1 MAPNMSAAPDHLAQR
16 FASNGAMRKYLREHK
31 LDATHIGITEIVNG
45 VTALKLIERP
55 TSAKAS
61 PANDSW
67 LDIGDGAAAI
77 DTLAHQG
84 SPRDPDSLREEDKK
98 MNDAIADAKFR
109 VIEAGEFL
117 TGESTE
123 PEWQIEEFVPKAGIG
138 LTYGPSKSFKSFGT
152 IPKAYAIHTGSQWH
166 DRTTRKGRAVII
178 VCEGVQG
185 YRNRLLAYAKQHG
198 IDKADMPA
206 VILVAPNLFKNR
218 DDLEA
223 LVRSLS
229 KKGATYVAIDTQNH
243 VMVGGDESSTKDMN
257 IVYGAFAE
265 IARRVGC
272 FIEIISH
279 TGHGDQS
286 HARGSSVQRPAV
298 DVEIF
303 HERVDS
309 EMTCRAIVRKLKDG
323 DDAEVS
329 FTYTLNFI
337 PLGTY
342 AKSGKPYGS
351 LAIATIEDSA
361 PREVTVKPGKH
372 DATVTEAFDSFKTR
386 QVDCR
391 QLYAAVAKKLP
402 RGNAE
407 RDRRDYKAQTCV
419 QALLDRG
426 TFELVQDGNAVQRR
440 VAEAE
445 PQSDPFIRSSK
456 GPEDSI
462 TNLGGMPLT

>member
-1 MAPNMSAAPDHLAQR
+1 MNAVRDLLDPTPDGSVTPIYKAPKRSTPTKKNTLAVAVDP
-16 FASNGAMRKYLREHK
+16 F
-31 LDATHIGITEIVNG
+31 
-45 VTALKLIERP
+45 
-55 TSAKAS
+55 
-61 PANDSW
+61 
-67 LDIGDGAAAI
+67 DIGDGATAI
-77 DTLAHQG
+77 DTLGHQG
-84 SPRDPDSLREEDKK
+84 SPGDPDSLREEDKK
-98 MNDAIADAKFR
+98 INAAIADAKFR

-123 PEWQIEEFVPKAGIG
+123 PEWQIEEFVPKTGIG
-138 LTYGPSKSFKSFGT
+138 LTYGPSKSFKSFGI
-152 IPKAYAIHTGSQWH
+152 IPKAYAIHTGNQWH

-206 VILVAPNLFKNR
+206 VILVAPNLFKSR

-223 LVRSLS
+223 LIRSLS

-298 DVEIF
+298 DVEIY
-303 HERVDS
+303 HERIES

-323 DDAEVS
+323 DDNEVS
-329 FTYTLNFI
+329 FTYTLEFV

-342 AKSGKPYGS
+342 AKSGKPFGS
-351 LAIATIEDSA
+351 LAIQTIEDSK
-361 PREVTVKPGKH
+361 PRPVVVKAGKH
-372 DATVTEAFDSFKTR
+372 DAIVLETFDLFKTR

-391 QLYAAVAKKLP
+391 HLYTAIAKKLP
-402 RGNAE
+402 PTAAQ
-407 RDRRDYKAQTCV
+407 RDRRDKTAAAAV
-419 QALLDRG
+419 KVLVDRG
-426 TFELVQDGNAVQRR
+426 VFELVADGNAVQRR
-440 VAEAE
+440 VTEATPE
-445 PQSDPFIRSSK
+445 NDPF
-456 GPEDSI
+456 PETPAAAPGADSI
-462 TNLGGMPLT
+462 TNLGAAAASLANKRKLDK